1 MYNNDSYIRCY
12 VHIIEKGDVK
22 MDKDTVIY
30 LLNHYF
36 NLRLSEQD
44 GIPYSSVRINGF
56 IIEFN
61 NFSVVDEFLSFK
73 FEEFYIGSINL
84 NDIYEIS

>member
-1 MYNNDSYIRCY
+1 
-12 VHIIEKGDVK
+12 
-22 MDKDTVIY
+22 MDKDTIIY

-44 GIPYSSVRINGF
+44 GIPYSSVCINGF
-56 IIEFN
+56 NIEFN

-73 FEEFYIGSINL
+73 FEEFYIGSIHL